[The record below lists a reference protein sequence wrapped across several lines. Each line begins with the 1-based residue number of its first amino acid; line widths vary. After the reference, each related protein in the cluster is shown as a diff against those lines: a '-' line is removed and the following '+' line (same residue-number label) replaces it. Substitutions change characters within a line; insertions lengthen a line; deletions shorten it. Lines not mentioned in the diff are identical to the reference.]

1 MRPST
6 TTALDFPISYGPIR
20 NERKHSNKR
29 ISPYPHKKITHKNV
43 ESHKYNDS
51 TFSYACNNCRS
62 FYDYEKYFRSDVSD
76 NRYQDLSKYLALI
89 SKTTSQMTVLDCG
102 AGNGT
107 AMDTLLEANMSVK
120 KCTGISMHY
129 FQSIEERIVKN
140 QGRLE
145 WYVGKAETIL
155 PSLNEKFDIITDV
168 YGAYFYSSERIELI
182 KQYHRLL
189 KPNGRAFIYL
199 GCNLTE
205 NIIHLSNDQ
214 TANFDEVL
222 KKYPRTFN
230 WGKSFGWGKSFSSK
244 YKYKYLVIT
253 KSTMRTPAL
262 NYRVKKTQKKCW
274 KLKREN
280 NFLEKTYYPHKVHL
294 ELTPRTYTL
303 RPLAFSRL

>member
-6 TTALDFPISYGPIR
+6 NTSLDFPISYGPIR

-29 ISPYPHKKITHKNV
+29 ISPYPHKKITHRNV

-62 FYDYEKYFRSDVSD
+62 FSDYERYFRSDVSD

-107 AMDTLLEANMSVK
+107 AMDSLLEANKVVK

-129 FQSIEERIVKN
+129 FPSIAERIVKN
-140 QGRLE
+140 QGRLN
-145 WYVGKAETIL
+145 WYIGKAETIL
-155 PSLNEKFDIITDV
+155 PRLNEKFDVITDV
-168 YGAYFYSSERIELI
+168 YGAYFYSSDRIELI

-189 KPNGRAFIYL
+189 KPNGRAFVYL
-199 GCNLTE
+199 GCHHTE
-205 NIIHLSNDQ
+205 NIIHLSNDR
-214 TANFDEVL
+214 TAKLDEVL
-222 KKYPRTFN
+222 KKYPKT
-230 WGKSFGWGKSFSSK
+230 FGWGKFYSSK
-244 YKYKYLVIT
+244 KYLVIT
-253 KSTMRTPAL
+253 KSTIRTPSL
-262 NYRVKKTQKKCW
+262 NYRVTKTQKKCW
-274 KLKREN
+274 KLKRLN
-280 NFLEKTYYPHKVHL
+280 NFLEKTYYPNKVHL
-294 ELTPRTYTL
+294 ELTPSAYSL